1 MHLGSSK
8 LPCMI
13 CQHAR
18 AAPRFVSTICPGSG
32 EDMREV
38 IRDTKGIPLEKFLDQ
53 VGAAIRTQLPGTY
66 WVRAEILNCTKK
78 NYWSIELSSYDNES
92 QKAKIRANIWAS
104 NSTIVTQF
112 ESQTGAT
119 LKPGLKILF
128 ACSVQ
133 FHAEF
138 GISLNISE
146 IDPSFTLGD
155 MELRLNAIRL
165 RLQSIGEF
173 DLNKRLSTPQD
184 FTSVAVIS
192 PHDAAGL
199 GDFQSQIEILQQY
212 SLCQFK
218 YFTATFQGKDVSD
231 SVVMA
236 MSNVVNEF
244 RSGIHYDALI
254 ILRGGGDKAGI
265 FQLNEIRIARGVC
278 RCPIPVLVGI
288 GHERDSTILDE
299 VANSRFPTPSSVANY
314 IKTCVVKNAREAR
327 LNYQKFVGATSK
339 TLFLA
344 RQDTQHYK
352 SQIEIQSRRQLEK
365 SRSNVIAS
373 RQQLLHCVARSIQQA
388 RFDNSANYQSLRGLS
403 YRKVQQ
409 AIEDVRTNR
418 QQLIFNS
425 QVDINSAK
433 QSVVSTF
440 EQVTWLG
447 GYCLTSA
454 RTEIASLHKEL
465 MSSSNQKIFYFQQSL
480 NQELQ
485 KINSQSM
492 RKLLIASNEISNQLY
507 ALKYSAEK
515 IVSLSKAEV
524 TLLIE
529 KLLLQDPARIL
540 SRGFAYVQNSSGQ
553 VITNTNDL
561 HVGQTVSIHMK
572 DGKINALISGE

>member
-1 MHLGSSK
+1 MKEANS
-8 LPCMI
+8 PI
-13 CQHAR
+13 
-18 AAPRFVSTICPGSG
+18 
-32 EDMREV
+32 E
-38 IRDTKGIPLEKFLDQ
+38 GIPLEEFLSQ
-53 VGAAIRTQLPGTY
+53 VGTAIRKQLPGTY

-78 NYWSIELSSYDNES
+78 NYWSIELGSYDNEL

-104 NSTIVTQF
+104 NSDIVTRF
-112 ESQTGAT
+112 EAQTGAS

-173 DLNKRLSTPQD
+173 DLNKRLPTPQD

-199 GDFQSQIEILQQY
+199 GDFRSHIEILQRY
-212 SLCQFK
+212 YLCQFK
-218 YFTATFQGKDVSD
+218 YFTASFQGKDVSD

-236 MSNVVNEF
+236 MSKVVNEF

-265 FQLNEIRIARGVC
+265 FQLNEIKIARGVC

-339 TLFLA
+339 TMFLA
-344 RQDTQHYK
+344 RQDAQHYK
-352 SQIEIQSRRQLEK
+352 SQIEIQSGRQLEK
-365 SRSNVIAS
+365 SRSNVIAH
-373 RQQLLHCVARSIQQA
+373 RQQLLYCVSRTMQQA
-388 RFDNSANYQSLRGLS
+388 RYDNETNYQSLRSLS

-409 AIEDVRTNR
+409 ASEDIRANR

-433 QSVVSTF
+433 SSVMSTF
-440 EQVTWLG
+440 EQLTWLG
-447 GYCLTSA
+447 NYSLSSA

-465 MSSSNQKIFYFQQSL
+465 VSSSNQKIFYFQQSL
-480 NQELQ
+480 NQDLQ
-485 KINSQSM
+485 TINSQST
-492 RKLLIASNEISNQLY
+492 RKLVIASNEISKQFD
-507 ALKYSAEK
+507 ALKHSAEK
-515 IVSLSKAEV
+515 IVSLSKAEI
-524 TLLIE
+524 TLLVE

-540 SRGFAYVQNSSGQ
+540 SRGFAYVQSSSGQ

-561 HVGQTVSIHMK
+561 YVGQTVSIHMK